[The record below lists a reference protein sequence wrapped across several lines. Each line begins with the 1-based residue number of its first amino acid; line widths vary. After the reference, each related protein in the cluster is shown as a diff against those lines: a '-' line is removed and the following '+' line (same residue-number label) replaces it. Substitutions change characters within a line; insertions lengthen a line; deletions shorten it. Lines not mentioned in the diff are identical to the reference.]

1 MAARRP
7 PRPGGKDDLARLYD
21 QSLGLK
27 KCGTAFTL
35 ENTRLRTRVQM
46 LDRELG
52 RRDKVLRDLSDLK
65 TQRKALSKEK
75 LEKIR
80 EERNM
85 IIVYRKSC
93 ANFQVEL
100 DKKEAEVHELKRNL
114 TFTTLVELDIDRAV
128 WADEEARLR
137 GLVANASDQNPSTA
151 SEVQAW
157 KKHINTL
164 DQRFQQEQARLSDD
178 DGLAEEE
185 GKALQNAA
193 LEAKLS
199 GEELIAAHTEAT
211 EARERFERDLAAV
224 QAMQEASHEVER
236 LRQSCKELEAE
247 AERLETDSKK
257 IAKLAGRHVIPA
269 LVLSGE
275 VPLPGLLDLRLAS
288 RHSSLGAVLA
298 AENAERNGVPQPLA
312 LLESSRY
319 PQTLKIDNFS
329 EIIWHP
335 GIPCRQIFRFLR
347 ISEVLRNWIS
357 IQINIS

>member
-7 PRPGGKDDLARLYD
+7 PRPSGKEDLARLYD

-27 KCGTAFTL
+27 KCGTAFSL

-52 RRDKVLRDLSDLK
+52 RRDRVLRDLSDLK

-93 ANFQVEL
+93 ANFQLEL

-114 TFTTLVELDIDRAV
+114 TFTSLVELDIDRAV

-137 GLVANASDQNPSTA
+137 GLVANASDQNPSAT

-157 KKHINTL
+157 RKHIDNL
-164 DQRFQQEQARLSDD
+164 DQRYQQERARLNDD
-178 DGLAEEE
+178 DGLEEE
-185 GKALQNAA
+185 EEKALQAAA

-199 GEELIAAHTEAT
+199 GEELHAAHAEAT
-211 EARERFERDLAAV
+211 TAREQCEKDLAAV
-224 QAMQEASHEVER
+224 QAMKEASHEVDR

-247 AERLETDSKK
+247 AKRLETDSQKV
-257 IAKLAGRHVIPA
+257 AKLAGRHVIPA
-269 LVLSGE
+269 PVLSGE
-275 VPLPGLLDLRLAS
+275 VALPGLLDLRLSS

-298 AENAERNGVPQPLA
+298 AENAERNGVLTAEELERA
-312 LLESSRY
+312 LSRLHVAEH
-319 PQTLKIDNFS
+319 TAEILKALPA
-329 EIIWHP
+329 P
-335 GIPCRQIFRFLR
+335 GQ
-347 ISEVLRNWIS
+347 EGVLGYR
-357 IQINIS
+357 